1 MVPYG
6 TFAHVC
12 KADAY
17 EYRLA
22 GPLHGRAGDSESKF
36 NVFCVPLPKEIG
48 QIWHQNGS
56 SIGDRL
62 AFRRTAGRFQIPPYS
77 ERCVVDFGRFSGSV
91 GRAFSGAWL
100 MSAVRGKSL
109 HLGWS
114 TSDLPDDDCSGLTH
128 GTGGI
133 GAPRTRYAHGVS
145 FGRIG
150 G

>member
-12 KADAY
+12 KAGAY

-36 NVFCVPLPKEIG
+36 NVFFLCVPLPKEIG
-48 QIWHQNGS
+48 KNWHQNGS

-62 AFRRTAGRFQIPPYS
+62 AFRRTAGRFQISPYS
-77 ERCVVDFGRFSGSV
+77 ERCVADFGRFSGSV

-114 TSDLPDDDCSGLTH
+114 TSDRCSAPRANLPDDECSGLAQAE
-128 GTGGI
+128 G
-133 GAPRTRYAHGVS
+133 PPYNS
-145 FGRIG
+145 
-150 G
+150 